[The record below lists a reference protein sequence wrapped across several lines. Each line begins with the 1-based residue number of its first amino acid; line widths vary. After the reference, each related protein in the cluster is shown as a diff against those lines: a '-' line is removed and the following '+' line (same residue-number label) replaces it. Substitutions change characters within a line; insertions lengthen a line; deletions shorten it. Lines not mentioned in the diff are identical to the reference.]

1 MLNETHHP
9 RLTSWVATANEAN
22 SDFPIQNLPFGVFT
36 DAGREDWR
44 IGIAIG
50 DQLVDVRAAIDNAVF
65 AGAEWEALRGAD
77 LNAFLALGR
86 PAWSRVRAQMSAA
99 LGAGSVAQETLTPCL
114 HAQSEVRMRVPMR
127 IGDYT
132 DFYSSIH
139 HATRIGQLFR
149 PDNPLLPNYKWVP
162 IAYHGRSSSIV
173 VSGTVLY
180 RPRGQVVAKGGTLPH
195 VESSRRLDY
204 ELELGIVIGPGNTLG
219 RSIPIG
225 KADEHVFGLCLLN
238 DWSAR
243 DIQAWEYQPLG
254 PFLAKNFLT
263 TISPWIVTL
272 EALEPFRM
280 HWSRPAGDPAPL
292 AYLDLGAGADRA
304 AIDIQLEV
312 ALRTTAMMEQDV
324 PPAILSRSNFRDAYW
339 SFAQMVAQHAMG
351 GCNLVPGDLM
361 GTGTLSGPEANQGG
375 CLMELTQGGLHPI
388 RLPNGE
394 MRDYLADGDEVS
406 LHAFCTGDGAR
417 RIGFGTCTGIV
428 LPSH

>member
-1 MLNETHHP
+1 
-9 RLTSWVATANEAN
+9 
-22 SDFPIQNLPFGVFT
+22 
-36 DAGREDWR
+36 
-44 IGIAIG
+44 
-50 DQLVDVRAAIDNAVF
+50 
-65 AGAEWEALRGAD
+65 
-77 LNAFLALGR
+77 
-86 PAWSRVRAQMSAA
+86 
-99 LGAGSVAQETLTPCL
+99 
-114 HAQSEVRMRVPMR
+114 MRVPMR